1 MLWFSVWTVLVL
13 ATLGGAFLLG
23 RRLWRSGVALATE
36 LGRAAEVAEQLA
48 VRVDELQAAAA
59 ALRPDTGPNLFD
71 DPVRDVRPP
80 RRAAR
85 GGGRQACR
93 AAGPTRR
100 HPARVEGL
108 LAVTRAQHA

>member
-71 DPVRDVRPP
+71 DPSKMYDRLAELRVAAAG

-85 GGGRQACR
+85 LDRR
-93 AAGPTRR
+93 AATRR
-100 HPARVEGL
+100 AWKAYWR
-108 LAVTRAQHA
+108 